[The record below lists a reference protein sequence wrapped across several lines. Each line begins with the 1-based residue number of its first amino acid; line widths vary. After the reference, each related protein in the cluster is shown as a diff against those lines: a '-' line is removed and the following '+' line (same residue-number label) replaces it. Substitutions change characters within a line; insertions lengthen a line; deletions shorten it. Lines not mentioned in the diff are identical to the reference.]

1 MDGIKQFFSPFFAV
15 MKFIQNHFK
24 AMLFLLLLFL
34 IFSPSGAELAPANLA
49 KVKLEGVIIDAS
61 AVVEQLEELRTDK
74 HIKGVL
80 FVINSPGGAVSPSIE
95 IMEAI
100 KRLKASKPVIAYAAG
115 TIASGSYYASIYANE
130 IYANPGSMVGSI
142 GVIMQGS
149 NFQELAKKIGVSA
162 QTVKAGKYKEVGTA
176 ARAWTAYETAELE
189 KVVNDTY
196 ALFVNDVARARKL
209 DPAKHTEFADAHIF
223 TASQAKEVGL
233 IDTIG
238 VGYDAEN
245 ALIAL
250 TGVKKPVW
258 LEEDRLK
265 SFMRQVSGETA
276 SFLGA
281 YLSALTLK

>member
-34 IFSPSGAELAPANLA
+34 IFSPSGTELTPANLA

-61 AVVEQLEELRTDK
+61 GVVEQLEELRKDK
-74 HIKGVL
+74 NIKGVL

-115 TIASGSYYASIYANE
+115 TIASGSYYASIHANE

-142 GVIMQGS
+142 GVIMQGA
-149 NFQELAKKIGVSA
+149 NFEELAKKIGVSA

-176 ARAWTAYETAELE
+176 TRAWTEYETAELE

-196 ALFVNDVARARKL
+196 VLFVNDVARARKL
-209 DPAKHTEFADAHIF
+209 DPEKHTEFADAHIF

-233 IDTIG
+233 VDTIG
-238 VGYDAEN
+238 VGFDAEN
-245 ALIAL
+245 ALIKLA
-250 TGVKKPVW
+250 GVKEPVW
-258 LEEDRLK
+258 LEEDRIK
-265 SFMRQVSGETA
+265 FFMRQVSGETA
-276 SFLGA
+276 SLLGA
-281 YLSALTLK
+281 YLSNLTLK